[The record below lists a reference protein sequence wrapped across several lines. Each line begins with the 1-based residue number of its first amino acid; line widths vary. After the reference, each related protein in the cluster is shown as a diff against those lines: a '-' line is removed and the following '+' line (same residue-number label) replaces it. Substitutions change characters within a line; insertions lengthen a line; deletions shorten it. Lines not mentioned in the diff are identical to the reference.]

1 MDVKYENRSAQ
12 PSQFGDRGC
21 LLSPATLLIG
31 LYTGSPS
38 RSLFHSY
45 DGHPPPPASL
55 DPQRNFWSTRARL
68 TANVP

>member
-12 PSQFGDRGC
+12 PSQFGDRGR

-45 DGHPPPPASL
+45 DGHPPPPSQL
-55 DPQRNFWSTRARL
+55 GPSEKLLEYTCSPDG
-68 TANVP
+68 